1 MHAGSTGNT
10 FRLIGG
16 CQLEDVPG
24 MKHNTMSRVF
34 DFVTWWEKV
43 LWQVAFSDNIMNTLL
58 QHRFLFFANRFFECC
73 QNCRYYIGE
82 QSNIGGMANE

>member
-1 MHAGSTGNT
+1 MHSGRACNT

-16 CQLEDVPG
+16 CQLENMTG
-24 MKHNTMSRVF
+24 MKHNAMSGVF

-58 QHRFLFFANRFFECC
+58 QQRFLLITNRLFERC

-82 QSNIGGMANE
+82 QSHIGGMANE